1 MQAFEILDKRSF
13 ENAYLMSIEL
23 KLLGKIFNR
32 NLCLRC
38 LGGTL
43 LAGVTRLENMGD
55 LSSGGKNI

>member
-23 KLLGKIFNR
+23 KLLGKILNR
-32 NLCLRC
+32 NPCLRC